1 MIKERQILMKKLK
14 TALAIALAII
24 LIVTASYF
32 VGMYKGK
39 LSGQPQITSSILEE
53 QIQSVRE
60 LTTIKY
66 HYTSVG
72 SFENQSEFYG
82 IKIPLTL
89 KKFIVSY
96 DGEINAGVVLSDI
109 KVSLDEDTIRVKLP
123 PAQILYHE
131 IDEDSL
137 KIFDEKASIFNPLQL
152 GDYSS
157 FRIDQ
162 MAEME
167 NKAKEKGLLVEAEE
181 DAKKAV
187 EDILKIYPEVEEKY
201 KIIFE

>member
-1 MIKERQILMKKLK
+1 MKKLK

-123 PAQILYHE
+123 PAQILSHE

>member
-1 MIKERQILMKKLK
+1 MKKLK

-39 LSGQPQITSSILEE
+39 LSGQPQISSSILEE

-123 PAQILYHE
+123 PAQILSHE

>member
-1 MIKERQILMKKLK
+1 MKKLK

-96 DGEINAGVVLSDI
+96 DGEINAGVVLSEVKITVEENSI
-109 KVSLDEDTIRVKLP
+109 KIKLP
-123 PAQILYHE
+123 PARILSHE

-137 KIFDEKASIFNPLQL
+137 KIFDEKTSIFNPLHL
-152 GDYSS
+152 EEYSA
-157 FRIDQ
+157 FRKDQ
-162 MAEME
+162 MQEME
-167 NKAKEKGLLVEAEE
+167 AKAMERGLLEEAEK
-181 DAKKAV
+181 DAKIAI
-187 EDILKIYPEVEEKY
+187 EEILRIYPDVEGKY
-201 KIIFE
+201 KIVFE